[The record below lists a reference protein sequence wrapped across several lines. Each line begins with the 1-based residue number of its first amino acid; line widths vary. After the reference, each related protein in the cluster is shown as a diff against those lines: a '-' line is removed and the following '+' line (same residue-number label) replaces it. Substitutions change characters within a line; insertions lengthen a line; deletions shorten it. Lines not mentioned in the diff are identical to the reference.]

1 MSPCGVAAVTLDT
14 PYLVQLF
21 EPRYIQRIS

>member
-1 MSPCGVAAVTLDT
+1 MQARGAVAVTLDT
-14 PYLVQLF
+14 PYLVQLL